1 MKPFWI
7 LTIHPRMVRIQ
18 NGFMKKTPA
27 RRMRGL
33 FANWM
38 IDGKTRETSTVPS
51 GPYAELDKIK
61 VPFVVVQNLG
71 YFNLHQ
77 FGSYHLFHHPSTPE
91 GSQCL
96 ILRPAP
102 AEPTVHPCPLDAR
115 P

>member
-38 IDGKTRETSTVPS
+38 IDGKTREASSVPS
-51 GPYAELDKIK
+51 GPYAELNKID

-77 FGSYHLFHHPSTPE
+77 FGSYDLFEKTSTPE
-91 GSQCL
+91 GRKWM
-96 ILRPAP
+96 ILGPA
-102 AEPTVHPCPLDAR
+102 
-115 P
+115 